1 MPGKCPP
8 SAVGEPTIAMVSAS
22 SGMGTSAG
30 VAVRACRGAPDDQV
44 SPAHHPFVRI
54 ADFALERYFARW
66 EFAVEHVACASDV
79 EGWPMAELLAL
90 ADDETRSMWEGL
102 RLGYTESTGHPL
114 LRAEIARL
122 HEGLSADD
130 VMVFAGAEEA
140 IFCLMSTGLDSGDH
154 VVVTWPGY
162 QSLYEVA
169 RASGA
174 KVGLHLLREEDGWG
188 LDVDRLLRSL
198 HTETRMVV
206 VNAPHQPTG
215 MLPTEEE
222 WRRLAAEC
230 SSRGIC
236 LVGDEVYRFLEFD
249 GAATLPAAAD
259 LGDRNVS
266 IGVMSKTF
274 AMAGLRIGWLATKD
288 HAVLERCA
296 RLKDYTTICSAA
308 PSEVLALI
316 GLRARD
322 RVIARSRE
330 IVASN
335 LAVLDDFFDRRADAF
350 SWVRPRGGSTG
361 FPRLVDGGPADP
373 SADRLAARLVESTGV
388 LLLPSS
394 TFGFDDAHFR
404 IGLGRADLPE
414 ALAKLEGSPRRL
426 AGLGLLRGHD
436 RMPEGRKYSQVPI
449 DRAPN
454 AAKTPSAAMKPSG
467 ESSET

>member
-1 MPGKCPP
+1 M
-8 SAVGEPTIAMVSAS
+8 
-22 SGMGTSAG
+22 
-30 VAVRACRGAPDDQV
+30 
-44 SPAHHPFVRI
+44 RI

-79 EGWPMAELLAL
+79 EGWSMAELLAL
-90 ADDETRSMWEGL
+90 ADDETRAMWEGL

-114 LRAEIARL
+114 LRAEIAKL
-122 HEGLSADD
+122 YDGLSADD

-140 IFCLMSTGLDSGDH
+140 IFCLMSTSLQEGNH

-169 RASGA
+169 RSAGA
-174 KVGLHLLREEDGWG
+174 KVGLHLLREDDGWS
-188 LDVDRLLRSL
+188 LDVDRLLRSV
-198 HTETRMVV
+198 HDETRMVV

-215 MLPTEEE
+215 MLPTEAE

-230 SSRGIC
+230 TSRGIR
-236 LVGDEVYRFLEFD
+236 LVGDEVYRFLEHD

-259 LGDRNVS
+259 LDDRAVS

-274 AMAGLRIGWLATKD
+274 AMAGLRIGWLATRD
-288 HAVLERCA
+288 HGVLDRCA
-296 RLKDYTTICSAA
+296 RLKDYTTICSSA

-322 RVIARSRE
+322 QVIARSRE

-335 LAVLDDFFDRRADAF
+335 LALLDAFFERRADAF

-361 FPRLVDGGPADP
+361 FPRLVEGGPAGS
-373 SADRLAARLVESTGV
+373 SADALAARLVEATGV

-394 TFGFDDAHFR
+394 TFGFDDAHVR
-404 IGLGRADLPE
+404 IGLGRTDLPA
-414 ALAKLEGSPRRL
+414 ALEKLAAYL
-426 AGLGLLRGHD
+426 D
-436 RMPEGRKYSQVPI
+436 R
-449 DRAPN
+449 
-454 AAKTPSAAMKPSG
+454 
-467 ESSET
+467 